1 MVNPKRAT
9 YHGPHIH
16 KDLFSRL
23 FFRRAG
29 MIGRKNR
36 RSHMTIVE
44 CEIPSASVL
53 DRRVIEAAYFRDSYR
68 APLSRTRASVVDIFF
83 GIFGH
88 HPMWMKILLIVRN
101 RIASFCGLDAPTA
114 SEIINLDIKSS
125 YGVGDK
131 IGVWPIFTLT
141 ETELVAGR
149 NNKHLDF
156 RLSVLRET
164 DGEIASVVVSTL
176 CTVHNT
182 FGKLYLFVIIP
193 FHKWGVQRL
202 ISKAIIA
209 GRL

>member
-1 MVNPKRAT
+1 
-9 YHGPHIH
+9 
-16 KDLFSRL
+16 
-23 FFRRAG
+23 
-29 MIGRKNR
+29 
-36 RSHMTIVE
+36 MTVVE
-44 CEIPSASVL
+44 CDIPSLSVL
-53 DRRVIEAAYFRDSYR
+53 DHRLIETAHFRDSYR

-101 RIASFCGLDAPTA
+101 RIASICGLDVPTA
-114 SEIINLDIKSS
+114 SDIINPEIKSS

-149 NNKHLDF
+149 DNKHLDF

-164 DGEIASVVVSTL
+164 DGEIVSVVVSTL
-176 CTVHNT
+176 CTVHNA
-182 FGKLYLFVIIP
+182 FGKLYLFFIIP

-202 ISKAIIA
+202 IANAIIA